1 MHACRAAGFG
11 EESRGGGGLL
21 EVSEEA
27 SPRTLGTR
35 KNWKPEGRWG
45 MRGRLPVHARKEF
58 FRHPSPSSPPL
69 YPPLPSTLAPPPC
82 APWRPLQAV
91 SHAPSRAAW
100 SRRLPALGPARSLL
114 CTGAVEECGA
124 RETLMRWEPPTHP
137 CSLPSMGNSAALSRV
152 ASAGLSTCSPYIMPG
167 RGSSYPRWVRT
178 GQTGSVPAVI
188 YPISKDLAPLPL
200 PLLPPP
206 FPPPPNPPRRNER
219 EPRFCTYGTTSFC
232 DG

>member
-11 EESRGGGGLL
+11 EETRDGSGLL

-45 MRGRLPVHARKEF
+45 TKARLPVDARKF
-58 FRHPSPSSPPL
+58 FRHPCPSVSPL
-69 YPPLPSTLAPPPC
+69 YSPLPSPRP
-82 APWRPLQAV
+82 RPLASWAGRITCSFEGCLVQA
-91 SHAPSRAAW
+91 APGLGARAFSAVHW
-100 SRRLPALGPARSLL
+100 V
-114 CTGAVEECGA
+114 VEECGA
-124 RETLMRWEPPTHP
+124 SETLMRREPPTHP

-167 RGSSYPRWVRT
+167 RGASSSRWVWT
-178 GQTGSVPAVI
+178 GQTGSVPAVV
-188 YPISKDLAPLPL
+188 YPISKDLALLSYLCYQSSLPR
-200 PLLPPP
+200 PQSS
-206 FPPPPNPPRRNER
+206 RRNQC
-219 EPRFCTYGTTSFC
+219 EPQFCIYGTTSFC